1 MSDTPNLDPL
11 DTRSIFAE
19 EEVAPAKPTEQR
31 TYQVIGD
38 GRIPVSKAR
47 GKLWK
52 SRRDTA
58 AKSLADISAAWTEA
72 TNYYNQSQ
80 QASRN
85 DRDTPLSS
93 KRYAKRTLG
102 SENLMNENIVYANI
116 RAQVP
121 TLYAK
126 NPVIEVSAPKAYSSS
141 QPVPGAP
148 PVEPDTPMEL
158 LARATEK
165 LVNVLFGMAVAPG
178 INLKPKAKKAVTL
191 ALLTDV
197 VWFEVGYNK
206 KEQSSEAAFQDL
218 QVLSDA
224 LTKAKTAD
232 EIREIEGKLQAL
244 EKRMDFLL
252 PAGPWCKV
260 KHPSEVLID
269 PDAEDLSLTDAA
281 WAMYPGYL
289 PTPFVRAAYMRK
301 KGNGDGVDYELLYKP
316 THMLNGDAQ
325 GEKESFSL
333 FEDKPYVEAGFSSQE
348 AMDSAA
354 RTKVWYVWD
363 RTTQRLELYHDKEW
377 DWPLWVWDNPYQ
389 LDQFFPLAALV
400 LTGSPTDRYSKGS
413 ASYYLDQ
420 QDMLNEIMSERRL
433 ALEWARKNV
442 FFDSNVTDQSIVEKV
457 LYGKKRFVQGIAV
470 PDGKTL
476 KDIIFSV
483 PPPSAAFMQMFE
495 TNGLYQSI
503 ARIDGTNEAMRG
515 GEFRTNTTNQAIDYY
530 ASTGSGRSDER
541 RDAIE
546 DTLGKVGWL
555 IAQLCWR
562 FMSPE
567 EVMELTGLDVSA
579 YWRPL
584 DRRDLAQLSMRCVGG
599 STRKS
604 SAEAKKQ
611 EAMEVGRILAQ
622 FAQVAPGPVVTVTL
636 RMLSDAFDGTQMTKE
651 DWDALNTQLQALAA
665 SDRAGPAGGRPR
677 GGSIPG
683 GRPASPS
690 PQPQSPGANNA
701 GGTQVVMMLVE
712 ALSALPPPALQAIG
726 QALAQGVTPEQI
738 AQQLLQEG

>member
-1 MSDTPNLDPL
+1 MSETSGTDPL
-11 DTRSIFAE
+11 DTAAIFADE
-19 EEVAPAKPTEQR
+19 PQPAAKPTEQR
-31 TYQVIGD
+31 SYQVIGD

-52 SRRDTA
+52 SRRDAA
-58 AKSLADISAAWTEA
+58 AKSLADIAMSWNEA
-72 TNYYNQSQ
+72 IAYYSQSQ
-80 QASRN
+80 TQFRA
-85 DRDTPLSS
+85 DRDSPLSS
-93 KRYAKRTLG
+93 QRYAKRTLG
-102 SENLMNENIVYANI
+102 SENLMNENVVYANI

-121 TLYAK
+121 GLYAK
-126 NPVIEVSAPKAYSSS
+126 NPVIEVTAPQQGATTA
-141 QPVPGAP
+141 QPIPGAP
-148 PVEPDTPMEL
+148 PTEPETAMQL

-165 LVNVLFGMAVAPG
+165 LVNTLFTMTVAPG
-178 INLKPKAKKAVTL
+178 VNLKPKAKKAVTL

-206 KEQSSEAAFQDL
+206 KEQSSDAAFKDL
-218 QVLSDA
+218 MALSEQ
-224 LTKAKTAD
+224 LVKAKTPD

-252 PAGPWCKV
+252 PAGPWVKTHAPDKV
-260 KHPSEVLID
+260 LVD

-281 WAMYPGYL
+281 WVMYPGYL
-289 PTPFVRAAYMRK
+289 PTAFVRAVYMK
-301 KGNGDGVDYELLYKP
+301 KSGKGDTADYALLYKP
-316 THMLNGDAQ
+316 THMLDGDAH

-333 FEDKPYVEAGFSSQE
+333 FEDKPYAEAGYSSQE
-348 AMDSAA
+348 AMDSAM

-363 RTTQRLELYHDKEW
+363 RTTRRLELYHDKEW
-377 DWPLWVWDNPYQ
+377 SWPMWVWDDPYQ
-389 LDQFFPLAALV
+389 LDQFFPLVAMV

-442 FFDSNVTDQSIVEKV
+442 FFDSNVTDQTVVEKV
-457 LYGKKRFVQGIAV
+457 MFGKKRFVQGLAV
-470 PDGKTL
+470 PEGKAL
-476 KDIIFSV
+476 KDAIFSM
-483 PPPSAAFMQMFE
+483 PPPSAAFMQMFD

-530 ASTGSGRSDER
+530 ASTGSGRADER

-546 DTLGKVGWL
+546 DAFGKVGWL

-562 FMSPE
+562 FMTPE
-567 EVMELTGLDVSA
+567 EVQELTNLDVTG

-584 DRRDLAQLSMRCVGG
+584 ERRDLAQLSLRCVGG
-599 STRKS
+599 STRKA

-611 EAMEVGRILAQ
+611 EAIEVGRILAQ
-622 FAQVAPGPVVTVTL
+622 FAQVAPGPVVSVTL

-651 DWDALNTQLQALAA
+651 DWDELNTQLQAMAA
-665 SDRAGPAGGRPR
+665 AGGPSGAGGSARPR
-677 GGSIPG
+677 NSAPPQGG
-683 GRPASPS
+683 
-690 PQPQSPGANNA
+690 PQPGA
-701 GGTQVVMMLVE
+701 GGGAGGQDIVRMLVE